1 MTPHALK
8 RLDREL
14 TTFVDTLTTGLGRSE
29 RRTAMGQY
37 ITGLLLDGER
47 KSIEPIAARLV
58 DDAAQIE
65 AMRQRLQQC
74 VVVSAWDEA
83 TVFAR
88 LAQLLDRELPE
99 VTAFVVDDT
108 GFPKKG
114 RHSVGVARQYSGTLG
129 RTDNCQIATSL
140 HLAGERGSGC
150 IGMRLYLP
158 ESWTTDR
165 RRCQA
170 VGVPATVTFAPK
182 WQHALALLDAALAAG
197 VRRHVVLGDAAFGE
211 VTAFREALTARG
223 LPYVLR
229 VPSTLVV
236 WPPDTRFAVPIRPSA
251 TGRPRSTPRPTT
263 PTAPLTLAAL
273 AATLRHR
280 RVTWRD
286 GSRGQQASHFAAVR
300 VHLAHRHA
308 EGAGP
313 GPEVWLLSEWPR
325 GETAPTKYY
334 LSSLPATTPLRTL
347 VRFGKLRWRIER
359 DYQELKGE
367 LGLDHFEGRTWAGF
381 HHHVALCAAAHAFL
395 ARRRALFPPERTR
408 VDARRR
414 APSPASALAHAS
426 ATLPAVSAT
435 DRQRASTARPVAHVI
450 R

>member
-14 TTFVDTLTTGLGRSE
+14 TTFVDTLTADFGRPE
-29 RRTAMGQY
+29 RRTAMAQY

-58 DDAAQIE
+58 DRPDQIQ

-74 VVVSAWDEA
+74 VVVSPWDAEELL
-83 TVFAR
+83 AR
-88 LAQLLDRELPE
+88 VARMLDRDLPE

-150 IGMRLYLP
+150 IGVRLYLP

-165 RRCQA
+165 ARCRA
-170 VGVPATVTFAPK
+170 AGVPDTVSFAPK
-182 WQHALALLDAALAAG
+182 WQHALALLDAAVSAG

-211 VTAFREALTARG
+211 VTAFRDALTARG
-223 LPYVLR
+223 LAYVLR
-229 VPSTLVV
+229 VPSHLVA
-236 WPPDTRFAVPIRPSA
+236 WPPGTRFVVPARRGP
-251 TGRPRSTPRPTT
+251 TGRPRSTPRPST
-263 PTAPLTLAAL
+263 PATPLTLAAV
-273 AATLRHR
+273 AATRPHR
-280 RVTWRD
+280 RVTWRE
-286 GSRGQQASHFAAVR
+286 GARGRQASRFAAVR

-325 GETAPTKYY
+325 HEPAPTKYY
-334 LSSLPATTPLRTL
+334 LSSLPATTSRRTL

-367 LGLDHFEGRTWAGF
+367 LGLDHFEGRTWNGF
-381 HHHVALCAAAHAFL
+381 HHHVALCAGAHAFL
-395 ARRRALFPPERTR
+395 ALRRALSPPAIDTM
-408 VDARRR
+408 DDRRR
-414 APSPASALAHAS
+414 APTSTSTAASSS
-426 ATLPAVSAT
+426 ATLSALSSAHQRRALAARAVT
-435 DRQRASTARPVAHVI
+435 NVI
-450 R
+450 K

>member
-1 MTPHALK
+1 LK
-8 RLDREL
+8 QLDREL
-14 TTFVDTLTTGLGRSE
+14 TTFVETLTAGLGRVE
-29 RRTAMGQY
+29 RRMAMGQY

-58 DDAAQIE
+58 DDATQIE

-74 VVVSAWDEA
+74 VVVSAWDDA

-88 LAQLLDRELPE
+88 LAQTLDRELPAIS
-99 VTAFVVDDT
+99 AFVVDDT

-140 HLAGERGSGC
+140 HLAGEHGSGC

-158 ESWTTDR
+158 EAWTSDR
-165 RRCQA
+165 ARCRA
-170 VGVPATVTFAPK
+170 AGVPDTIPFAPK
-182 WQHALALLDAALAAG
+182 WQHALALLDAARAAG

-223 LPYVLR
+223 LAYVLR
-229 VPSTLVV
+229 VPHNLAA
-236 WPPDTRFAVPIRPSA
+236 WPPGTRFTVPARRGA
-251 TGRPRSTPRPTT
+251 TGRPRSTPRPTRSTT
-263 PTAPLTLAAL
+263 PAPLSAI
-273 AATLRHR
+273 AATLPHR
-280 RVTWRD
+280 GVTWRE
-286 GSRGQQASHFAAVR
+286 GSRGRQASRFAAVR
-300 VHLAHRHA
+300 VSLAHRHA
-308 EGAGP
+308 EGASP
-313 GPEVWLLSEWPR
+313 GPEVWLLSEWPN
-325 GETAPTKYY
+325 GEPAPTKYY
-334 LSSLPATTPLRTL
+334 LSSLPPPTPLRTL

-367 LGLDHFEGRTWAGF
+367 LGLDHFEGRTWTGF

-395 ARRRALFPPERTR
+395 ARRRALFPPIGDA
-408 VDARRR
+408 VDDRGG
-414 APSPASALAHAS
+414 PAAS
-426 ATLPAVSAT
+426 ATGAAAAAPALPAVSPVYQPPAS
-435 DRQRASTARPVAHVI
+435 STARTVSNVI